1 MKVTRQ
7 TKQRQAVLE
16 VLRGTRTHPDAA
28 WIFQEVRRSLPSI
41 SLGTVYR
48 ALDTLSQEGV
58 VATIE
63 RAGERTRYDYKHA
76 DHHHVVCRGCHAIFD
91 VDLGAASDVRPHDTF
106 LPAGFRVTEVVLEF
120 HGLCADCQERESGAG
135 LANDN

>member
-1 MKVTRQ
+1 MKATRQ

-28 WIFQEVRRSLPSI
+28 WIFQEVRRALPNI

-48 ALDTLSQEGV
+48 ALDTLAQDGV
-58 VATIE
+58 IATIE

-91 VDLGAASDVRPHDTF
+91 VDLGASAALRPHDAL
-106 LPAGFRVTEVVLEF
+106 LPAGFRVTDVVLEF
-120 HGLCADCQERESGAG
+120 HGLCADCQAREETARSA
-135 LANDN
+135 

>member
-1 MKVTRQ
+1 MRVTRH
-7 TKQRQAVLE
+7 TRQRQAVLN

-48 ALDTLSQEGV
+48 ALDALTQEGLIM
-58 VATIE
+58 TIE

-76 DHHHVVCRGCHAIFD
+76 DHHHAVCRSCGAIFD
-91 VDLGAASDVRPHDTF
+91 VEA
-106 LPAGFRVTEVVLEF
+106 LPVPSTGSTYLPSGFQLLNVVLEF
-120 HGLCADCQERESGAG
+120 HGVCANCSQPGSNA
-135 LANDN
+135 AC